1 MLPGA
6 PGHPLGPVGW
16 SARVA
21 ALFAALPPATVP
33 ARVVGVERRSCNVV
47 EPAGL
52 RVLPLFGVA
61 VGDWI
66 ALEQVP
72 SRTVDRPSGTVDRP
86 SGTVGGSA
94 GALRLRG
101 VLPRW
106 SALERLG
113 PGGRRQVLAANVDVV
128 LVVVPADRLSLARVE
143 REVAVAW
150 DSGARPVVVL
160 TKLDLAPAVAAAKLA
175 ERIGQVEVVATC
187 APTGKGLEA
196 IRRIL
201 VAPVTAVLLGPSG
214 AGKSTLANALLG
226 EERLAVGDVRAD
238 GRGRHTTSSR
248 QLVPVPSGGS
258 LVDMPGLRTL
268 ATDASDAAVATAFA
282 DVDELAGRCRFADC
296 AHESEPDCAV
306 LAAVAAGK
314 LDPERLTS
322 YRRLTDEIVS
332 GPRSSH
338 QRPRAGGTQT
348 TPGRSGPGRQLP
360 DERAP

>member
-1 MLPGA
+1 M
-6 PGHPLGPVGW
+6 
-16 SARVA
+16 
-21 ALFAALPPATVP
+21 
-33 ARVVGVERRSCNVV
+33 VGVERRSCNVV

-52 RVLPLFGVA
+52 RALPLFGVA

-66 ALEQVP
+66 ALEQGP
-72 SRTVDRPSGTVDRP
+72 SCTADRSSGTLGGP
-86 SGTVGGSA
+86 S
-94 GALRLRG
+94 GALRLRE

-128 LVVVPADRLSLARVE
+128 LVVVPADRLSFARVE
-143 REVAVAW
+143 REIAVAW

-160 TKLDLAPAVAAAKLA
+160 TKLDLAPADAAAQLG

-187 APTGKGLEA
+187 APTGDGLEA

-248 QLVPVPSGGS
+248 QLVSVPSGGS

-282 DVDELAGRCRFADC
+282 DVDELAGQCRFADC
-296 AHESEPDCAV
+296 AHENEPDCAV
-306 LAAVAAGK
+306 LAAVAAGT
-314 LDPERLTS
+314 LDPERLAS

-332 GPRSSH
+332 GPRRSR
-338 QRPRAGGTQT
+338 QRPRAGDTQT
-348 TPGRSGPGRQLP
+348 TSGRGGTGRSGPGPQVP
-360 DERAP
+360 DEGES